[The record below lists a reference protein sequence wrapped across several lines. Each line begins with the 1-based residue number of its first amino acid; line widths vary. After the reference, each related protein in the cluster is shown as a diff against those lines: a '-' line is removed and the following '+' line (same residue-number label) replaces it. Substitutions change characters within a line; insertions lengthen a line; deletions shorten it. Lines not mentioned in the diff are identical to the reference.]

1 MLLFKFQRADSSFTN
16 FNGDFIKGFALSLS
30 GDPATGE
37 TNKYKQIENEG
48 NKKCPAKM
56 MLRPTPEL
64 LKGGMISCCNQSE
77 AERNVC
83 PVKRGLKVLII
94 ERVITKKSR
103 CFNLNDFD

>member
-1 MLLFKFQRADSSFTN
+1 MLLFRFQRADSSFTN
-16 FNGDFIKGFALSLS
+16 FNGDFIKGFTLNLSA
-30 GDPATGE
+30 DPAVRE

>member
-56 MLRPTPEL
+56 MLRPTAEL
-64 LKGGMISCCNQSE
+64 LKGGDDFLLVTSLKLNAMFVP
-77 AERNVC
+77 RND
-83 PVKRGLKVLII
+83 L
-94 ERVITKKSR
+94 
-103 CFNLNDFD
+103 

>member
-1 MLLFKFQRADSSFTN
+1 MMLLFKFQRADSSFTN

-56 MLRPTPEL
+56 MLQ
-64 LKGGMISCCNQSE
+64 LKWFWLGSVDISS
-77 AERNVC
+77 
-83 PVKRGLKVLII
+83 I
-94 ERVITKKSR
+94 EFTR
-103 CFNLNDFD
+103 

>member
-1 MLLFKFQRADSSFTN
+1 MMLLFKFQRADSSFTN

-56 MLRPTPEL
+56 TLRPTAEL
-64 LKGGMISCCNQSE
+64 LKGC
-77 AERNVC
+77 
-83 PVKRGLKVLII
+83 
-94 ERVITKKSR
+94 
-103 CFNLNDFD
+103 NDFLL

>member
-30 GDPATGE
+30 GDPATWE

-56 MLRPTPEL
+56 MLRPTAEL
-64 LKGGMISCCNQSE
+64 LKGGDDFLLVTSLKLNAMFVP
-77 AERNVC
+77 RND
-83 PVKRGLKVLII
+83 L
-94 ERVITKKSR
+94 
-103 CFNLNDFD
+103 